1 MPDKFFYNLFK
12 ERLSLSETLATYLN
26 LIANLI
32 VFLVLG
38 FILFR
43 VIRYVGRKAIHKI
56 ADKTGTQLDDML
68 IKNRVF
74 LNFSRSVILVVIFNF
89 IKELLA
95 DFPNVLAASE
105 RILSIAIIFSVVWFL
120 KSVLNSIKDFL
131 RTMDAFKD
139 KPLDSY
145 VQIFMIALWLI
156 SIILSFSVLTGKP
169 LIKFLTALGAFSAVL
184 LLIFKDTILG
194 FVASIQVAVNDTVR
208 IGDWITMDK
217 YGADGDVVEINLT
230 SVIIR
235 NFDNT
240 ISSIP
245 TYYLTSDSFKNWRT
259 MSNSGGR
266 RIKRAILIKIN
277 SIRFL
282 TESDIENFK
291 KIALITDYIN
301 EASGKVNNYNTE
313 HNIDKTV
320 LLNGRNLTNFGSFR
334 VYLDHYIQNHPQI
347 NQDMLLMSR
356 QLEPT
361 PNGIPLEIYAFS
373 KEKVWEDYERV
384 MANIFDHILASVKY
398 FDLEIFQ
405 NPSSIDIQN
414 LRDLSVTKQE
424 NTVREK

>member
-1 MPDKFFYNLFK
+1 MSAKFFYRFFK
-12 ERLSLSETLATYLN
+12 NQLSLSETLAIYLN
-26 LIANLI
+26 LLANFI
-32 VFLVLG
+32 IFFAFG
-38 FILFR
+38 FILFKI
-43 VIRYVGRKAIHKI
+43 IRYLGRKTIHKI
-56 ADKTGTQLDDML
+56 ADKTGTKLDDML

-74 LNFSRSVILVVIFNF
+74 LNFSRIVILVVIFNF
-89 IKELLA
+89 IKELLV
-95 DFPNVLAASE
+95 DFPNILSSAD
-105 RILSIAIIFSVVWFL
+105 RILTITIIFSIIWFL
-120 KSVLNSIKDFL
+120 KSILNSIKDFL
-131 RTMDAFKD
+131 RTMNAFKD
-139 KPLDSY
+139 KPLESY
-145 VQIFMIALWLI
+145 VQIFMVTLWLAG
-156 SIILSFSVLTGKP
+156 IILSFSVLTGKP

-208 IGDWITMDK
+208 IGDWITMEK

-282 TESDIENFK
+282 TDSDIENFK

-301 EASGKVNNYNTE
+301 EATAKVNDYNTE
-313 HNIDKTV
+313 HDIDKTV

-347 NQDMLLMSR
+347 NQEMLLMSR

-398 FDLEIFQ
+398 FDLEVFQ
-405 NPSSIDIQN
+405 NPSSNDIQ
-414 LRDLSVTKQE
+414 DLKDFSTIKKAQSE
-424 NTVREK
+424 GEK

>member
-1 MPDKFFYNLFK
+1 MSDKFFYNIFK
-12 ERLSLSETLATYLN
+12 EQLSLSETLATYLN

-74 LNFSRSVILVVIFNF
+74 LNLSRSIILIIIFNF
-89 IKELLA
+89 IKDLLA
-95 DFPNVLAASE
+95 DFPNVLSASE
-105 RILSIAIIFSVVWFL
+105 RILSIAIIFSIVWFL

-291 KIALITDYIN
+291 KIDLITDYIN
-301 EASGKVNNYNTE
+301 EASSKVNNYNTE
-313 HNIDKTV
+313 NNIDKTV

-414 LRDLSVTKQE
+414 LTNLSVTKKE